1 MSQAKAPIPGPPRD
15 VVGYEGAPPKVIWP
29 NGARIAISLV
39 VNYEEGSEL
48 AIGDGDKTREAGGPD
63 YWPIT
68 KRDLGV
74 ETHYEYGS
82 RVGYW
87 RLLDIFDELDVK
99 CTFYACAVALERNR
113 DAARE
118 MRKRGHDVMSH
129 GWRWEDHTLLTRA
142 EERDHIRRAI
152 NSIAETTGERPL
164 GWYCR
169 YGPSVNTRELVVEEG
184 GFVYDSDAYND
195 DLPYFTM
202 VGETKHLVVPYSL
215 ANNDGKFNWG
225 AFGSPVH
232 FENHLKA
239 NFDWLY
245 KEGETHP
252 KMMNIGL
259 HMRIVGHPGRAQ
271 ALYKF
276 IEYAKSFPGVWFA
289 RRIDIANH
297 WIANHQDTLLP
308 RKVYPRLVPDAR

>member
-1 MSQAKAPIPGPPRD
+1 M
-15 VVGYEGAPPKVIWP
+15 
-29 NGARIAISLV
+29 
-39 VNYEEGSEL
+39 
-48 AIGDGDKTREAGGPD
+48 
-63 YWPIT
+63 
-68 KRDLGV
+68 
-74 ETHYEYGS
+74 
-82 RVGYW
+82 
-87 RLLDIFDELDVK
+87 
-99 CTFYACAVALERNR
+99 
-113 DAARE
+113 
-118 MRKRGHDVMSH
+118 
-129 GWRWEDHTLLTRA
+129 
-142 EERDHIRRAI
+142 
-152 NSIAETTGERPL
+152 
-164 GWYCR
+164 
-169 YGPSVNTRELVVEEG
+169 NTRELVVEEG
-184 GFVYDSDAYND
+184 GFVYNSDAYND

-252 KMMNIGL
+252 KMMKPSACTCASSAI
-259 HMRIVGHPGRAQ
+259 Q
-271 ALYKF
+271 AAHRHSTKF

-308 RKVYPRLVPDAR
+308 RKVHIHGSCRTRGEENEK